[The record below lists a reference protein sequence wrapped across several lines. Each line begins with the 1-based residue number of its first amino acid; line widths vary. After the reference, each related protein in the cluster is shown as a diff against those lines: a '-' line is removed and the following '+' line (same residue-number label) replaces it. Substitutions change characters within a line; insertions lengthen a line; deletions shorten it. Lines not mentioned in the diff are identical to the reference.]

1 MNASLNK
8 ELRAVKWGEFK
19 ITQLF
24 KPITVRRKIKSEDV
38 EEEGIYPAYSSD
50 SENSGIIGYYSEPEF
65 ICDSNNPVYVVFGD
79 HTRTMSIVRKSFSV
93 LDNVKVLRPH
103 IENTNVLLFIF
114 SVWKK
119 QIPNLGYKRH
129 WGIAKECRLR
139 LPVKNNK
146 IDFDFMESFIA
157 ELEAVRVAELETE
170 RAAELSAYLTVSGLD
185 DYELSND
192 EMTIIER
199 YKKQQIPFSEFEF
212 IKIFNNIKQGRRLK
226 KDDQLPGN
234 IPFVMSGTTN
244 TGVVGYISNPVV
256 QFPKNS
262 ITIDIFGNSFFRNY
276 DFGAG
281 DDTGVYWNTEIEYS
295 KTCML
300 FFAAAMERAL
310 RGKYSYGKKLRSSQS
325 VHFKMQLPTKDGKPD
340 YDTMATLISAV
351 QKLVIKDV
359 VLYAD
364 RRIEETK
371 AITKC

>member
-1 MNASLNK
+1 M
-8 ELRAVKWGEFK
+8 
-19 ITQLF
+19 
-24 KPITVRRKIKSEDV
+24 
-38 EEEGIYPAYSSD
+38 
-50 SENSGIIGYYSEPEF
+50 
-65 ICDSNNPVYVVFGD
+65 
-79 HTRTMSIVRKSFSV
+79 SV
-93 LDNVKVLRPH
+93 LVR
-103 IENTNVLLFIF
+103 
-114 SVWKK
+114 SVDEAFKNISIK
-119 QIPNLGYKRH
+119 
-129 WGIAKECRLR
+129 
-139 LPVKNNK
+139 LPETADGK

-157 ELEAVRVAELETE
+157 ELEAERV
-170 RAAELSAYLTVSGLD
+170 AELSAYLTVSGLD

-192 EMTIIER
+192 EMTTIER

-244 TGVVGYISNPVV
+244 TGVVGYISNPVA

-364 RRIEETK
+364 RKIEKTK
-371 AITKC
+371 AITKR

>member
-1 MNASLNK
+1 MNASLNEK
-8 ELRAVKWGEFK
+8 LRAVKWGEFK

-93 LDNVKVLRPH
+93 LDNIKVLRPH

-129 WGIAKECRLR
+129 WGIAKECLLR
-139 LPVKNNK
+139 LPAKNNK

-170 RAAELSAYLTVSGLD
+170 RVAELSAYLTVSGLD
-185 DYELSND
+185 NYELSND

-199 YKKQQIPFSEFEF
+199 YKKQQIPFSKFEF

-244 TGVVGYISNPVV
+244 TGVVGYISNPVA

-281 DDTGVYWNTEIEYS
+281 DDTGVYWNSEIEYS

-364 RRIEETK
+364 RKIEKTK
-371 AITKC
+371 DVTKR